1 MVKKTRFAILGA
13 GNGGLTMA
21 GDLIFHGF
29 EVSGLYDRYQEAV
42 APIQQRGGIEFVGD
56 VMSGLAP
63 ITNATTNLAQAVR
76 DANVIAVVV
85 PTFAHEWIAGQLAPL
100 LEDGQIVLL
109 TPGYP
114 GGTLL
119 FRKTLEA
126 SGLKARVDL
135 AETNLI
141 LYATRIIGPAQVGVQ
156 RVKKA
161 LWISALPAS
170 RNDDVLE
177 TLKPAIPQLQPL
189 ANVLEVGF
197 NCTNPLGHVTTVL
210 LNLGRVEAD
219 DGSEHFDL
227 HEWMTPGVLKVK
239 DALDADRGAVAR
251 AMGIRYFTHAE
262 ALDAVYGGVPPLK
275 VVPMQGEVLEGSRS
289 VPPRYIT
296 EDVPM
301 GIVAWASMGRKL
313 GVSTPTAD
321 MLIHLANVVKGRDF
335 WKEGRTVER
344 LGLADRSMDEILA
357 LVTG

>member
-1 MVKKTRFAILGA
+1 MASRPRFAILGA

-21 GDLIFHGF
+21 GDLTLHGY
-29 EVSGLYDRYQEAV
+29 EVSGLYDRYPEAIV
-42 APIQQRGGIEFVGD
+42 PIEQRGGIEFVGE
-56 VMSGLAP
+56 VMSGFAP
-63 ITNATTNLAQAVR
+63 IANATTDLARAVR
-76 DANVIAVVV
+76 GANVVVVVV
-85 PTFAHEWIAGQLAPL
+85 PTFAHEWMAAQLAPI

-126 SGLKARVDL
+126 NGLKARVDL

-141 LYATRIIGPAQVGVQ
+141 LYATRIVGPAMVGLQ

-170 RNDDVLE
+170 RTPDVLE
-177 TLKPAIPQLQPL
+177 VLKPAIPQLQPL

-210 LNLGRVEAD
+210 LNMGRVEQD

-227 HEWMTPGVLKVK
+227 HEWMTQGVLRVK
-239 DALDADRGAVAR
+239 DALDADRGAVLK

-262 ALDAVYGGVPPLK
+262 ALDTVYGGTPPLK
-275 VVPMQGEVLEGSRS
+275 VVPMQGQVQEGSRS

-301 GIVAWASMGRKL
+301 GIVAWVSMGRKL
-313 GVSTPTAD
+313 GVQTPTAEA
-321 MLIHLANVVKGRDF
+321 LIHLANLVKGKDF

-344 LGLADRSMDEILA
+344 LGIADKSMDEILA
-357 LVTG
+357 MVNG

>member
-1 MVKKTRFAILGA
+1 MAKKTRFAILGA

-21 GDLIFHGF
+21 GDLIFRGF
-29 EVSGLYDRYQEAV
+29 EVSGLYDRYQEAI
-42 APIQQRGGIEFVGD
+42 APIQQRGGIEFMGD
-56 VMSGLAP
+56 VMSGFAP
-63 ITNATTNLAQAVR
+63 ITNATTNMVQAVR
-76 DANVIAVVV
+76 DANVVAVVV
-85 PTFAHEWIAGQLAPL
+85 PAFAHEWIAEQLAPL

-126 SGLKARVDL
+126 NGLKARVDL

-141 LYATRIIGPAQVGVQ
+141 LYATRIVGPAQVGVQ

-177 TLKPAIPQLQPL
+177 VLKPAIPQLQPL

-197 NCTNPLGHVTTVL
+197 NCTNPLSHVTTVL

-219 DGSEHFDL
+219 NGSQHFDM

-239 DALDADRGAVAR
+239 DALDADRGAVVR

-262 ALDAVYGGVPPLK
+262 ALDTAYGGVPPLK
-275 VVPMQGEVLEGSRS
+275 VVPMQGQVLEGSRS

-296 EDVPM
+296 EDVPS

-321 MLIHLANVVKGRDF
+321 TLIQLTNVVKGRDF

-344 LGLADRSMDEILA
+344 LGLADKSMEEILA